1 MKLQD
6 PKLLFLIS
14 ELNEIYPGDYYP
26 YELRDDNANLFISEP
41 VEKDKKYEITIC
53 TSDNGSVLILELI
66 LLMKNGK
73 LYDENDL
80 IDIRNIKGSSILL
93 MDKYNNYSSDK
104 WNNFKSV
111 FSNISQYIDYDD
123 YDDY

>member
-41 VEKDKKYEITIC
+41 IEKDKKYKITIC
-53 TSDNGSVLILELI
+53 TSDNGSVLILELT